1 MMKGGETMRP
11 VYLVVFLDAVSQKL
25 MCYEYNS
32 LEEALNGILF
42 LDADMTIDLR
52 MYRSFR
58 MDG

>member
-1 MMKGGETMRP
+1 MRP